1 MEPTDQEIEH
11 GIRDRLVADPRLNP
25 ANPSVHVA
33 GGRVR
38 LSGHAL
44 SEEERRW
51 AAEVVRSVSGVTEVL
66 DEIVVLWGWAPPR

>member
-11 GIRDRLVADPRLNP
+11 GIR
-25 ANPSVHVA
+25 
-33 GGRVR
+33 VR

-44 SEEERRW
+44 SEQERRW

-66 DEIVVLWGWAPPR
+66 DEIVVLGGPAPPR